1 MLVSQQTFGCK
12 EKLFLFVT
20 ATTFELKDK
29 FSCCLVSGFSEGGE
43 GMMVWS
49 AYISQKPNALELHCS
64 GRL

>member
-29 FSCCLVSGFSEGGE
+29 FSCCLVSGFSEGGHD
-43 GMMVWS
+43 GVVCL
-49 AYISQKPNALELHCS
+49 YITKAECT
-64 GRL
+64 